1 MTILCFSSAMTNYV
15 CPNSCHHIFKGYCF
29 PQHCGSKTIIFSHPH
44 SNTMYNMD
52 FVLGN
57 ERPTISHSGGER
69 FWIHFC
75 CKINWSSLS
84 ERFLPHNLFATFSV
98 WWITPR
104 QKQCMAGSWA
114 FLLALTFP
122 MAWISLTFHAWM
134 ALWHLVKEISWSAEL
149 SRPKPENTDE

>member
-1 MTILCFSSAMTNYV
+1 MYV
-15 CPNSCHHIFKGYCF
+15 QIVV
-29 PQHCGSKTIIFSHPH
+29 IIYLKDIVSPSIVAARQSFSHTPIATRCIIWILF
-44 SNTMYNMD
+44 SGMSALRFLIQVEKD
-52 FVLGN
+52 FKYTFVAKSIGAL
-57 ERPTISHSGGER
+57 
-69 FWIHFC
+69 
-75 CKINWSSLS
+75 SLS
-84 ERFLPHNLFATFSV
+84 AIHLFLPHNLFATFSV